1 MARQRIVTGATAL
14 LTAAALGLA
23 GCGAAQT
30 GADAARETAVE
41 VAAAMGTDGQAL
53 AALGVDPAD
62 LDVDP
67 VAAPAPSAAGTP
79 AAQGGSG
86 TPTELAD
93 SGTPDEQAGPDRK
106 GDRAQDWR
114 KRHRARVLLRK
125 NRLHGEV
132 VVQTK
137 ENGTKTV
144 AVQRGAVT
152 AVDAKSMTVKSADG
166 FTMTWT
172 FGEKLRVVERRAT
185 IQASEIK
192 VGTTVGVAGAKEGDK
207 GVARLVVVPLRQE

>member
-23 GCGAAQT
+23 GCGAART

-67 VAAPAPSAAGTP
+67 VAAPAPSASGTP

-86 TPTELAD
+86 
-93 SGTPDEQAGPDRK
+93 SPDEQAGPDRK

-144 AVQRGAVT
+144 AVQRGEVT

-185 IQASEIK
+185 IQANEIK

>member
-67 VAAPAPSAAGTP
+67 VAAPAPSAS
-79 AAQGGSG
+79 GS
-86 TPTELAD
+86 PTEQAD
-93 SGTPDEQAGPDRK
+93 SGTPEEQAGPERK
-106 GDRAQDWR
+106 GDRAQEGG

-144 AVQRGAVT
+144 AVQRGQVT
-152 AVDAKSMTVKSADG
+152 AIDAKSMTVKSADG

-185 IQASEIK
+185 IRANEIK
-192 VGTTVGVAGAKEGDK
+192 VGTTVGVAGAKDGEK